1 MYFYTKNVALG
12 EPWLSQYYSYTRTS
26 ASQEILPRDKTNRK
40 RNKEQKTR
48 TWSILTPDRTGDIN
62 PSFFYF
68 FSFFA
73 GWFVCFGAR
82 KHYAE
87 VWRYRSVEEERLD
100 AFEVEPLVVKILERT
115 REKTEMNQEKEA
127 KKIRS
132 ALHSVWFTPLL
143 TFFSPY

>member
-1 MYFYTKNVALG
+1 MYMYFYTKNVAFG

-48 TWSILTPDRTGDIN
+48 SILTPDRTGDIN
-62 PSFFYF
+62 PSLFYF
-68 FSFFA
+68 SSFFA

-87 VWRYRSVEEERLD
+87 VWRYRSVEEERFYV
-100 AFEVEPLVVKILERT
+100 FEVELLVVKILERT
-115 REKTEMNQEKEA
+115 SEKYQ
-127 KKIRS
+127 R
-132 ALHSVWFTPLL
+132 
-143 TFFSPY
+143 